1 MYAEAYRPTH
11 IDEVF
16 GHTDIKNHLKRYL
29 SSSNFEGAVCLIGS
43 AGIGK
48 TSLVLSAAQTYGF
61 EILELNASRALR
73 SYDDVDKLRDSCRS
87 TVSIASFIRGDTTRR
102 TCVVLDEVDGADPH
116 AQASLI
122 HWFRDPTRRV
132 PILCTGNETPTIFKR
147 HSDIVQILRCFP
159 PSPSDLIALFP
170 HVDIEQLLKEC
181 HYDVRRVHHRLQY
194 GTSYTIPTYKLP
206 PTGSPVE
213 MVFRWKQQMFGLP
226 DPFVYRADTPGTECW
241 FQTIAECTPRESD
254 ENNGAPPRK
263 RKLRHPD
270 KSHTQSLVQVVQT
283 EVQHQ
288 SAPVSGRRQRVQKS
302 SRAPE
307 SEC

>member
-16 GHTDIKNHLKRYL
+16 GHTDVKNVLKRYL
-29 SSSNFEGAVCLIGS
+29 SGPTFEGTVCLIGS

-87 TVSIASFIRGDTTRR
+87 TVSIASFIRGDITRR
-102 TCVVLDEVDGADPH
+102 TCVILDEVDGADPH

-122 HWFRDPTRRV
+122 HWFRDTTRRV

-147 HSDIVQILRCFP
+147 HSDVVEIVRCFP
-159 PSPSDLIALFP
+159 PSPSDLTALFP
-170 HVDIEQLLKEC
+170 NVDIEPLLKEC
-181 HYDVRRVHHRLQY
+181 QYDVRRVHHRLQY

-213 MVFRWKQQMFGLP
+213 LVFRWKQQMFGLP
-226 DPFVYRADTPGTECW
+226 DPFVYRADKPDTECW

-254 ENNGAPPRK
+254 ENNGAPPRR
-263 RKLRHPD
+263 RKLRRPD
-270 KSHTQSLVQVVQT
+270 KSHTPCQAKEVQS
-283 EVQHQ
+283 EVQHL
-288 SAPVSGRRQRVQKS
+288 PVPASGRRVRGQKNS
-302 SRAPE
+302 QAPE
-307 SEC
+307 